1 MVSYFR
7 STYLVKNVGVKTNGF
22 PVELG
27 LQLLNLECMSC
38 FYNMRST
45 HTEKVKTRSQVF
57 LIPYWLVGSA
67 CSALG
72 RARVDLQ
79 PTPQSV
85 PLHVYEKTI

>member
-27 LQLLNLECMSC
+27 PQLLNLECMSC

-67 CSALG
+67 CLAEG
-72 RARVDLQ
+72 VNLQ
-79 PTPQSV
+79 PTPQSI
-85 PLHVYEKTI
+85 PLHVYEKKI